1 MNPTVEQLAI
11 AQELCRSQP
20 LAVLATNGGSHP
32 YVNLVAVALTED
44 LRTLYFAT
52 PRATRKWTNLTRD
65 PHVSLLMDNRS
76 NQVADFRHAAA
87 ATLLGTALETDDAER
102 EKGLAIYL
110 RRHPH
115 LADFATAP
123 SCALF
128 KMQVER
134 IYLVTRF
141 QNVMEFHFTS

>member
-11 AQELCRSQP
+11 VQELCRTQP

-52 PRATRKWTNLTRD
+52 PRSTRKWTNLARD

-76 NQVADFRHAAA
+76 NQVADFRRAAA
-87 ATLLGTALETDDAER
+87 ATLLGTALETDDSER

-110 RRHPH
+110 SKHPH
-115 LADFATAP
+115 LEDFAAAP